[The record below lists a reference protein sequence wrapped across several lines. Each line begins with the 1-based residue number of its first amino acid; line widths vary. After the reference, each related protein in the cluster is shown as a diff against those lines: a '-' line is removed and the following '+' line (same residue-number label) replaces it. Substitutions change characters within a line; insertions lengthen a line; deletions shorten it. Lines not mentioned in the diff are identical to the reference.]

1 MLKKLNKVL
10 VTLEKSYLSYM
21 MASRDIFY
29 MEVIALD
36 GIYKFIVLSFFILD
50 HYVVQKTIYSFSSI
64 LIAYKLLSP
73 SKNHIFFIR

>member
-29 MEVIALD
+29 MEVIALN
-36 GIYKFIVLSFFILD
+36 GIYKFIVLSFFLFEI
-50 HYVVQKTIYSFSSI
+50 I
-64 LIAYKLLSP
+64 KLF
-73 SKNHIFFIR
+73 KKQYTV